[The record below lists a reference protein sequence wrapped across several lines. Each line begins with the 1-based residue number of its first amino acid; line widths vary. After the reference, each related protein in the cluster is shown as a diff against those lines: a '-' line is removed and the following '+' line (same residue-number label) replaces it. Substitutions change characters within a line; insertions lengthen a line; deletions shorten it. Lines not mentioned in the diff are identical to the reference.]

1 MQCQFLSYLQTHNL
15 INIDQYAFLPNHS
28 TNTCLLRVIDDWY
41 EAFNE
46 NEIVGACFL
55 DISKC
60 FDCIDHELLLF
71 KLRKYGVMNT
81 EIKWFTSFLSDRKQ
95 SVFCH
100 GKMSDAKDIT
110 VGIPQGSILGP
121 SLFLVFINDITECLR
136 SCTCNIYA
144 DDVVIYYPHKD
155 LNVITT
161 KLQADLY
168 AIK

>member
-1 MQCQFLSYLQTHNL
+1 
-15 INIDQYAFLPNHS
+15 
-28 TNTCLLRVIDDWY
+28 
-41 EAFNE
+41 
-46 NEIVGACFL
+46 
-55 DISKC
+55 
-60 FDCIDHELLLF
+60 
-71 KLRKYGVMNT
+71 
-81 EIKWFTSFLSDRKQ
+81 
-95 SVFCH
+95 
-100 GKMSDAKDIT
+100 MSDAKNIT

-168 AIK
+168 AIKEWYQKNRLRINANKSNVMLLGSNKRGCNELNVYIDNEKVKQVKKC